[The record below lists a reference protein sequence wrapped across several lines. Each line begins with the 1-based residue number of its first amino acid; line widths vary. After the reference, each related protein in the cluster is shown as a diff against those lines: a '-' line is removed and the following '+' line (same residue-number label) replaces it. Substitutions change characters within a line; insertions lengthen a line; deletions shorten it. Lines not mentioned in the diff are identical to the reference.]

1 MPKRVDI
8 SDSDSDVLVMDS
20 PPPRP
25 RSSSSAD
32 DDEDDPL
39 DSFSPPPQ
47 PAAASA
53 PAASKGKG
61 KARNVIVTKSASS
74 TPRAGQAGSSSKAT
88 PQSAVRRL
96 PPPQPVHHR
105 ATPASAVSSS
115 GRYQSVAA
123 DSEGESEY
131 SPVKPSTSKAGAAAA
146 GATSSA
152 GRTVPKAAAGRA
164 SSQASSSK
172 KPSSTASSSAA
183 TGRSASGKGK
193 QAAGKAKAQ
202 PKPPAPKPPKPPP
215 APKPKARPGWK
226 GYAEPGTVVEPPVP
240 SKGYLSGLDML
251 WQQGMFDPFQDGEP
265 LKKSLRSG
273 RQVRNPSARWGDDE
287 PEETDE
293 HEHAE
298 QQQDPAA
305 SDRHENDHGSVVPND
320 GGHDYTDADANTV
333 AELSRRAQ
341 QATADDDDHMEV
353 ESADYAGGM
362 TFEPDEQTIISPP
375 PASVRPETV
384 AASAASVPAVPA
396 AVPPP
401 APKPPAGPPPQN
413 FRKISSVIPS
423 HVTSSLTPA
432 AKSDPAI
439 GRLTTQL
446 SQESSP
452 FQVPA
457 RPLSPPLANG
467 RKRAAPDGEA
477 LPLKKLR
484 STLPPPPGA
493 SPRPSRSTLNPPAT
507 DMEAAA
513 ADEDEGDDDVAD
525 LSFYPQIQVDFD
537 AEPTPA
543 DELSSHRELATG
555 DLVHLTQTK
564 SLVLAQL
571 SGHAPPLPPA
581 KSAIDENAESVQTL
595 TELLRGTAEKG
606 EGNSCLIQGVRGSG
620 KSTVSISPKNRRSGL

>member
-105 ATPASAVSSS
+105 ATPASAVSCS
-115 GRYQSVAA
+115 GRYESVAA

-152 GRTVPKAAAGRA
+152 GR
-164 SSQASSSK
+164 
-172 KPSSTASSSAA
+172 

-251 WQQGMFDPFQDGEP
+251 WQRGMFDPFQDGEP

-401 APKPPAGPPPQN
+401 A
-413 FRKISSVIPS
+413 
-423 HVTSSLTPA
+423 
-432 AKSDPAI
+432 
-439 GRLTTQL
+439 
-446 SQESSP
+446 
-452 FQVPA
+452 
-457 RPLSPPLANG
+457 
-467 RKRAAPDGEA
+467 
-477 LPLKKLR
+477 
-484 STLPPPPGA
+484 
-493 SPRPSRSTLNPPAT
+493 
-507 DMEAAA
+507 
-513 ADEDEGDDDVAD
+513 
-525 LSFYPQIQVDFD
+525 
-537 AEPTPA
+537 
-543 DELSSHRELATG
+543 
-555 DLVHLTQTK
+555 
-564 SLVLAQL
+564 
-571 SGHAPPLPPA
+571 
-581 KSAIDENAESVQTL
+581 
-595 TELLRGTAEKG
+595 
-606 EGNSCLIQGVRGSG
+606 
-620 KSTVSISPKNRRSGL
+620 